1 MLIKVCATI
10 SAEKHVK
17 ALKWVFFRLWTFN
30 GAFHL
35 KLTHLFILIA
45 GVKIESLR
53 VEYLR

>member
-45 GVKIESLR
+45 GVKIESL
-53 VEYLR
+53 